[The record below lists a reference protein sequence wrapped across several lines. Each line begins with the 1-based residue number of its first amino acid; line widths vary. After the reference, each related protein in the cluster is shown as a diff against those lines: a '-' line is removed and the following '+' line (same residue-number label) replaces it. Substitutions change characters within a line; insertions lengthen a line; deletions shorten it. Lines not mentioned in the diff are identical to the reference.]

1 MGKSLYILAKE
12 IIDKEKYN
20 NEAKNKKEINYIN
33 NQLKLEKEEKLV
45 SNEEQSSISSESS
58 AELLK

>member
-12 IIDKEKYN
+12 IIDKEKCN
-20 NEAKNKKEINYIN
+20 NEVKNKKEINYIN
-33 NQLKLEKEEKLV
+33 NPLKLEKEEKLV
-45 SNEEQSSISSESS
+45 SNEERSSISSESS